1 MLFDGGAVITTSC
14 GESVPL
20 LLSLEAKCDP
30 SPVGDDDVTLRA
42 TIPLPVTI
50 GVMVMLYQT
59 LVVTG
64 PREKNM
70 VGLACGALFHV
81 AVFSVQLEG
90 AVWKSPP
97 LSDESTW
104 KSRRVALVTCPEI

>member
-1 MLFDGGAVITTSC
+1 
-14 GESVPL
+14 
-20 LLSLEAKCDP
+20 
-30 SPVGDDDVTLRA
+30 
-42 TIPLPVTI
+42 
-50 GVMVMLYQT
+50 MLYQT

-70 VGLACGALFHV
+70 VGLAAGALFQV
-81 AVFSVQLEG
+81 AVFSVQFAG

-104 KSRRVALVTCPEI
+104 KSRRVALVTCPEIWMLNLRRMFFTGLLSAVISVDAPSLVVGVSCSTYVSS